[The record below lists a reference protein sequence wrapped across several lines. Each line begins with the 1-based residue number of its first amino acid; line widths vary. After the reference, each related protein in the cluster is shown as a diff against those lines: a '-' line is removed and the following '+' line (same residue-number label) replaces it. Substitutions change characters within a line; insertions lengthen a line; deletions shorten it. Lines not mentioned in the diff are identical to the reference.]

1 MAKNKK
7 DKSEEL
13 VKDPMKTKYTA
24 TEITELL
31 KEEEPDELEKDEI
44 IEEDLEENDVEE

>member
-1 MAKNKK
+1 MTKNKK
-7 DKSEEL
+7 AKQDEP

-24 TEITELL
+24 TEITEIL
-31 KEEEPDELEKDEI
+31 KEEEPDEFEKDEI